1 MNEKLKSQQ
10 CFVLRTKSSV
20 YAMLNKCTFFVVQH
34 ACDVGSIHSK
44 PYTKGTHIFICVFF
58 VLPNIEREFK
68 IKYLFYLKFMKWHI
82 VYIVARGIVM
92 PKSYSDIV
100 KELWKW

>member
-34 ACDVGSIHSK
+34 ACDLGSIHSK
-44 PYTKGTHIFICVFF
+44 PHTKGTHIFICVFC
-58 VLPNIEREFK
+58 IAKHRE
-68 IKYLFYLKFMKWHI
+68 
-82 VYIVARGIVM
+82 G
-92 PKSYSDIV
+92 V
-100 KELWKW
+100 KN